1 MDSLYAYRLFA
12 ITYTNP
18 WSAFERVMPISKES
32 PDTINNDESDEIRS
46 YLGQQNFYLA
56 PRIGDD

>member
-12 ITYTNP
+12 ITHANRC
-18 WSAFERVMPISKES
+18 SEFERVIPISKED
-32 PDTINNDESDEIRS
+32 PDTINNDESNEIRHH
-46 YLGQQNFYLA
+46 LGQQPFYLA